1 MGRPQR
7 RMPGIPALAALSLLG
22 TACATNPVTG
32 NREFKL
38 IWESQEIATG
48 EQHYREARRSEGG
61 DFTADATVREYLAGN
76 LCRCGSYA
84 NILNAVRACHTIDD

>member
-1 MGRPQR
+1 M
-7 RMPGIPALAALSLLG
+7 AALSLLG

-48 EQHYREARRSEGG
+48 ERHYREARRSEGG
-61 DFTADATVREYLAGN
+61 DFTADATVRDYVSEVGHRVAAASSRPEP
-76 LCRCGSYA
+76 RC
-84 NILNAVRACHTIDD
+84 